1 MSTTTAKRKR
11 ARKACIP
18 CHQRKRKCDNVYPCG
33 MCTTYRYN
41 CSYAENNTSG
51 SMDGGVHIPPPA
63 KRVSLDGTS
72 RLSRTHMRRAHHYGD
87 DSLAKSPTVVAG
99 ASPGIFDELKFRY
112 AGASASMAFPHILGV
127 ALGSDNPPKMRSFA
141 YNFGIRPEE
150 ASGAHCFLG
159 SLISEED
166 LSFFSDAFFSVL
178 GPIMDVMDPRI
189 YTQRC
194 RDYYRSSGSNNAAF
208 AAVAAGIAALG
219 SFLSPNGHPRESD
232 LVQYAKAILDDPAS
246 MRLHDIDHIVAWG
259 MRVLYLRATTR
270 PSNAWIAS
278 CTQMHLCEAIGLH
291 EEENIKKIASIAG
304 AAVVGHD
311 ADRLR
316 RIFWIS
322 WAGHNMLS
330 YEYDRSPVGFRAVTC
345 QSIISI
351 PGCVADQF
359 VQLIQIIPSPN
370 SPFQL
375 ELRPPN
381 PSEELLERLK
391 ALNEPQFTHPF
402 LLVTKADIAFCFY
415 RRLYQLKTRIPDDLI
430 KFVIDSGNAAVEA
443 AEQQASQGRLFW
455 NVIGSVFQYTCI
467 LLAIDTP
474 VATTHI
480 GTALKG
486 LENLVKAADTAL
498 TREALS
504 IARHL
509 LSLRMAKKRKELAQ
523 LEAIE
528 AGYEFFQ
535 TPSASEANTAVPDM
549 DWEVEWDQFF
559 IEPYISMLAIQ
570 TFSTINPTTMPKY
583 AKDQSVDFK
592 NTIERV
598 AIVGAGG
605 TIGWHIANA
614 LLQTGRHTVTALTR
628 KGSGNRLPEGV
639 LVASIDYND
648 EASMVAA
655 LNGQQFLIIT
665 MAPTAPR
672 DSHSKLVQ
680 AAAKA
685 GIPYIMP
692 NGYGGDIGN
701 TKLGEDTML
710 GPVAKANRDEIERL
724 GMQWITVCC
733 GFWYDYSLAGGDSR
747 FGFDFDKRSLTI
759 YDDGNTKN
767 STSTLSQVGRAV
779 AKVLS
784 LNELP
789 QDENDNSLTL
799 STFLNQGVYI
809 TSFVVSQNDMFES
822 VKRVTGTT
830 DGDWTITHV
839 DTKKRYE
846 DGLAQVKV
854 GNMAGFSK
862 MLYARAF
869 YPDDPSDLS
878 AKGQN
883 ELLGLPE
890 ENLDA
895 STKVGIDLVKELQLR
910 VERMAA

>member
-1 MSTTTAKRKR
+1 
-11 ARKACIP
+11 
-18 CHQRKRKCDNVYPCG
+18 
-33 MCTTYRYN
+33 
-41 CSYAENNTSG
+41 
-51 SMDGGVHIPPPA
+51 
-63 KRVSLDGTS
+63 
-72 RLSRTHMRRAHHYGD
+72 
-87 DSLAKSPTVVAG
+87 
-99 ASPGIFDELKFRY
+99 
-112 AGASASMAFPHILGV
+112 
-127 ALGSDNPPKMRSFA
+127 
-141 YNFGIRPEE
+141 
-150 ASGAHCFLG
+150 
-159 SLISEED
+159 
-166 LSFFSDAFFSVL
+166 
-178 GPIMDVMDPRI
+178 
-189 YTQRC
+189 
-194 RDYYRSSGSNNAAF
+194 
-208 AAVAAGIAALG
+208 
-219 SFLSPNGHPRESD
+219 
-232 LVQYAKAILDDPAS
+232 
-246 MRLHDIDHIVAWG
+246 
-259 MRVLYLRATTR
+259 
-270 PSNAWIAS
+270 
-278 CTQMHLCEAIGLH
+278 
-291 EEENIKKIASIAG
+291 
-304 AAVVGHD
+304 
-311 ADRLR
+311 
-316 RIFWIS
+316 
-322 WAGHNMLS
+322 
-330 YEYDRSPVGFRAVTC
+330 
-345 QSIISI
+345 
-351 PGCVADQF
+351 
-359 VQLIQIIPSPN
+359 
-370 SPFQL
+370 
-375 ELRPPN
+375 
-381 PSEELLERLK
+381 
-391 ALNEPQFTHPF
+391 
-402 LLVTKADIAFCFY
+402 
-415 RRLYQLKTRIPDDLI
+415 
-430 KFVIDSGNAAVEA
+430 
-443 AEQQASQGRLFW
+443 
-455 NVIGSVFQYTCI
+455 
-467 LLAIDTP
+467 
-474 VATTHI
+474 
-480 GTALKG
+480 
-486 LENLVKAADTAL
+486 
-498 TREALS
+498 
-504 IARHL
+504 
-509 LSLRMAKKRKELAQ
+509 
-523 LEAIE
+523 
-528 AGYEFFQ
+528 
-535 TPSASEANTAVPDM
+535 
-549 DWEVEWDQFF
+549 
-559 IEPYISMLAIQ
+559 
-570 TFSTINPTTMPKY
+570 MPK
-583 AKDQSVDFK
+583 
-592 NTIERV
+592 
-598 AIVGAGG
+598 
-605 TIGWHIANA
+605 
-614 LLQTGRHTVTALTR
+614 
-628 KGSGNRLPEGV
+628 LPEGV

-710 GPVAKANRDEIERL
+710 GPVAKTNRDEIERL

-830 DGDWTITHV
+830 DADWTITHV

-878 AKGQN
+878 AKAQN